1 MVDIWGV
8 ILKEHQRSE
17 STKQVWHWKGMRGGE
32 QMSFYFLAGAGVREV
47 LGGAHKQRFNGMS
60 LVHLHVTRSRSRDGL
75 KGTWGRDQ
83 PHHAGAVVT
92 WVSHSQSVLGD
103 LQASGK
109 CEILK
114 VSNTC
119 IFKGWMLWY
128 SLLGICFVEIQFLL
142 NDYKGDVQIQ
152 HVKGKKQNRWQL

>member
-1 MVDIWGV
+1 M
-8 ILKEHQRSE
+8 KEHQRSE

-60 LVHLHVTRSRSRDGL
+60 LVHLHVTRSRSREGL

-83 PHHAGAVVT
+83 PHHTGAVVT
-92 WVSHSQSVLGD
+92 WVSHSQSVVGD

-119 IFKGWMLWY
+119 IFKGWML
-128 SLLGICFVEIQFLL
+128 
-142 NDYKGDVQIQ
+142 
-152 HVKGKKQNRWQL
+152 